1 MARSRLATLFA
12 ELVDSKLE
20 DLCRPVSGITGLTKK
35 HVQLYLSDIESVLRA
50 SLQESNHK
58 KSCSVDEQK
67 ASKEKSVSW
76 NENAKAPHVDEA
88 RRQTRVL
95 GPNKP
100 ARSNKTKRRRRKHRA
115 SAREPA
121 VHSTTSKTTN
131 SPDVLSHDPRPD
143 QRPIVFQTRTQNA
156 DLCQWI
162 TSYLGDVAVHQIL
175 PKPNAVHVQYL
186 FAYRQRYSARSLYSI
201 LRNRNHNV
209 QLFTYMPF
217 CKVLKN
223 ARLRAFLLQGLN
235 IIPDTV
241 VPLPHGRMHV
251 IGDQRNE
258 VARKWMI
265 LPTRR
270 KKATQETVTYSF
282 LPPTTAAHVL
292 SPTGCVA
299 QSEIVS
305 PLLLNNKYKFQVFYT
320 LLLIVNPVT
329 RKISSE
335 SCTSPVMCISQL
347 PYSKADMNY
356 KRNVSTMFFN
366 AQQMTDHAA
375 SNVNGCFLFNEQN
388 LSLYET
394 GGHTANSLHSSFSV
408 TKSVM
413 EQGIA
418 RSVQYQ
424 KFVKNARNTRFRAG
438 FRRHKVSICT
448 FCTLTVEFDTGG
460 KAWIVDVLPF
470 NSFAPWTLHSTFSK
484 INEETLV

>member
-1 MARSRLATLFA
+1 MARSRLATLLA
-12 ELVDSKLE
+12 EVVDSKLE

-35 HVQLYLSDIESVLRA
+35 HVQLYLSDIESVLRE
-50 SLQESNHK
+50 SLQESNHQ
-58 KSCSVDEQK
+58 KSRSIDVHK
-67 ASKEKSVSW
+67 PSKEKSVSW
-76 NENAKAPHVDEA
+76 NENVKTPPLKETRKETHVS
-88 RRQTRVL
+88 RPNQT
-95 GPNKP
+95 
-100 ARSNKTKRRRRKHRA
+100 AHSHKTKRRRRKQRA
-115 SAREPA
+115 SAHAPVA
-121 VHSTTSKTTN
+121 YSTTSQTTN
-131 SPDVLSHDPRPD
+131 SSDIPNDNQS
-143 QRPIVFQTRTQNA
+143 PIVFQTRRKNA

-162 TSYLGDVAVHQIL
+162 TSFLGDVAVHQVL
-175 PKPNAVHVQYL
+175 PKPNAVHVQHL
-186 FAYRQRYSARSLYSI
+186 FTYRRRYSVRSLYTI

-223 ARLRAFLLQGLN
+223 ARLRAFLLQGFN

-251 IGDQRNE
+251 IGDQQNE
-258 VARKWMI
+258 VTRKWII
-265 LPTRR
+265 LPTQR
-270 KKATQETVTYSF
+270 KKATPGTVTYSF

-329 RKISSE
+329 RKLSSE
-335 SCTSPVMCISQL
+335 PCTLPVMCVSQL
-347 PYSKADMNY
+347 PYSKADMNQ

-366 AQQMTDHAA
+366 TQQITDNAPLD
-375 SNVNGCFLFNEQN
+375 VKGCLLFDEQN

-394 GGHTANSLHSSFSV
+394 GGHTANSLHNSFSLA
-408 TKSVM
+408 KNLM
-413 EQGIA
+413 EQAIT

-424 KFVKNARNTRFRAG
+424 KFVKNVRNTRFRAG
-438 FRRHKVSICT
+438 FKRHKVSICT

-460 KAWIVDVLPF
+460 KAWIVDALPF
-470 NSFAPWTLHSTFSK
+470 NRFVPWTLHSAFK
-484 INEETLV
+484 RREDTLFKT